1 MSDKTIKINFKDITD
16 RIAENYLRKKSLK
29 YANISQKEKTK
40 ILDATTKIKRKTLL
54 IAALYGALGVAF
66 LYIPQYIFSESFS
79 KTQYTVPYIN
89 YSFDLSIF
97 ELLYGF
103 VLVGLEIWL
112 LMKGDLKAVS
122 KIAAV
127 YGHNANNENFESEE
141 LALIGLGKDRGR
153 FTEVG
158 INPYQNFSK
167 TGVLFLRLLFIVKAM
182 LSNFIFKIIIKKV
195 LGRLAI
201 RAVVDLA
208 GIPIYAV
215 WNAYAS
221 SIVIRK
227 TDMRMKAIKQMN
239 KTGKYFSDKYK
250 NNKEFTDLIYDTFEY
265 IAVTKKSF
273 YPTDYI
279 FAKHFFSIFNIKIED
294 EHKLSENYFEKIK
307 LLPKDIKLA
316 IGQILILGFLLDGKI
331 GSFEIGIINKLKKN
345 NIIPYSLTH
354 IKKWTKHYKLGNG
367 FDEMFNSDKNTQ

>member
-1 MSDKTIKINFKDITD
+1 MSSKTFNIKIKDTAD
-16 RIAENYLRKKSLK
+16 KIAEIYLRKKSLK
-29 YANISQKEKTK
+29 YADISKTENDA
-40 ILDATTKIKRKTLL
+40 ILKTVKSIKLNTLL

-79 KTQYTVPYIN
+79 KTQYTIPYIN
-89 YSFDLSIF
+89 YNFELSIF
-97 ELLYGF
+97 EMLYGF
-103 VLVGLEIWL
+103 VLVGIEIWL
-112 LMKGDLKAVS
+112 LMKGDLTAVS

-127 YGHNANNENFESEE
+127 YGHNANKKNFEAEE
-141 LALIGLGKDRGR
+141 LVFIGLGKDQKR

-167 TGVLFLRLLFIVKAM
+167 TSVLFLRVLFIVKAM
-182 LSNFIFKIIIKKV
+182 LSNFIFKIIIKRV

-201 RAVVDLA
+201 RAVIDLA

-227 TDMRMKAIKQMN
+227 TDMRMKAVNQMN
-239 KTGKYFSDKYK
+239 KTGKHFHDKYK
-250 NNKEFTDLIYDTFEY
+250 DNKEFTELLYDTFEY

-279 FAKHFFSIFNIKIED
+279 FAKHFLTLFNIKIED

-307 LLPKDIKLA
+307 MLPDDIKLA

-331 GSFEIGIINKLKKN
+331 RGFETGIIKKLKKN
-345 NIIPYSLTH
+345 NIIPYSLEH
-354 IKKWTKHYKLGNG
+354 IKQWTKHYKLGKG
-367 FDEMFNSDKNTQ
+367 FDVMFNLDKNTQ